1 MTITQKI
8 HHFLLLALPVAL
20 LALLLPFLLAFDSV
34 MYFVTRPTCL
44 NCGSLG
50 EYVRT
55 SSLSVGMIAGI
66 VSQLGVQYGQ
76 SIKDFFRKI
85 GWVLPSLGD
94 GLGGSGEKKA
104 GYQLKDTHH
113 G

>member
-1 MTITQKI
+1 M
-8 HHFLLLALPVAL
+8 
-20 LALLLPFLLAFDSV
+20 
-34 MYFVTRPTCL
+34 TRPTCL

-76 SIKDFFRKI
+76 SIKDF
-85 GWVLPSLGD
+85 LGR
-94 GLGGSGEKKA
+94 LA
-104 GYQLKDTHH
+104 GYSLFRMDRMVRAKKKKRVIN
-113 G
+113 